1 MKGKF
6 AVALGMAGSFALGAV
21 MVQGLHAQSKPLGYI
36 IAQNTVSDPEGY
48 SKDFAPKIGKT
59 IQDAGGK
66 FLVRGGKS
74 VQIHGEPPAQRIVIV
89 QFESLDKAMAWANS
103 KEAKDAWAIGDKYGT
118 FRDFAAEGVSQ

>member
-1 MKGKF
+1 LPNARGIPILD
-6 AVALGMAGSFALGAV
+6 AQERGCAS
-21 MVQGLHAQSKPLGYI
+21 QHGLHAQSKPLGYI

-59 IQDAGGK
+59 IQNAGGK
-66 FLVRGGKS
+66 FLGKS

-103 KEAKDAWAIGDKYGT
+103 KEAKDAWPVGDKYGT
-118 FRDFAAEGVSQ
+118 FRDFAVEGVSQ